1 MKNILILGTSHI
13 AQQSIDQIQK
23 TIEQEKPDIIAIE
36 LDAKR
41 FQALLSNQKNKI
53 SLRDIRR
60 IGLKGYL
67 FALIGSYLQKKL
79 GQSVGVAPGSEMLKA
94 IKLAR
99 KNRIPLALIDQDI
112 EITLKRFSQ
121 KLTWKERFRF
131 VSDLVKGFLFRKKT
145 LKKFEGL
152 DLTKVPSEE
161 LIIKLIGEVKNR
173 YPNVYQVLVHERN
186 LVMIKNLKFL
196 LKQNPEKKI
205 LVIVGAGHQK
215 SLEKAFKNK
224 KI

>member
-1 MKNILILGTSHI
+1 MKNIIILGTSHI

-36 LDAKR
+36 LDAQR
-41 FQALLSNQKNKI
+41 FRALLSNQKNKI

-94 IKLAR
+94 IKLSR
-99 KNRIPLALIDQDI
+99 KNKIPLALIDQDI
-112 EITLKRFSQ
+112 EVTLKRFSQ

-131 VSDLVKGFLFRKKT
+131 VIDLVKGLLFRKKT
-145 LKKFEGL
+145 LEKFEGL

-161 LIIKLIGEVKNR
+161 LIIKLIGEVKKR

-186 LVMIKNLKFL
+186 KVMINNLKFIS
-196 LKQNPEKKI
+196 KQNPEKKI